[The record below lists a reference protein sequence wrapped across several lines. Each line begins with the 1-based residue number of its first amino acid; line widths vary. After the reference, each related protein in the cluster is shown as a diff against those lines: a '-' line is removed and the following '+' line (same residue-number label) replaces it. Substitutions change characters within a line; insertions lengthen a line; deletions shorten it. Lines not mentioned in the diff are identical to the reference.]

1 MFRNVFTIVF
11 LFCLAFISCKPEVK
25 GSPDRFRTGQ
35 FEIPAG
41 ESFGTTYI
49 QRIDS
54 LQIESYTKKVSKTI
68 DSVLLEKEIKQIDT
82 LYIKWKNNFAYTLR
96 MKNPKTE
103 LDKDPIFVQIT
114 KVTDSSYEFTAKIG
128 FSNFKNKGTV
138 FKVK

>member
-1 MFRNVFTIVF
+1 MLKNVITIVF
-11 LFCLAFISCKPEVK
+11 FFCLASISCKPEVK
-25 GSPDRFRTGQ
+25 GDPDRFRTGQ

-41 ESFGTTYI
+41 ESFGKTYI

-54 LQIESYTKKVSKTI
+54 LQIESYTKKVSNTM
-68 DSVLLEKEIKQIDT
+68 DSVLIEKEIKQIDT

-128 FSNFKNKGTV
+128 FSNFKNKGIV
-138 FKVK
+138 YKVK